1 MRRQKVSLI
10 GVGNVGASCALWLA
24 KRGICDLVLVDIPQ
38 AKTMPV
44 GKGLDLLQTGPIEHF
59 NARIRGNADG
69 SYEGTENSDVVIIT
83 GGLPRKPGMSR
94 EDLVGANQA
103 VITDVLD
110 KAIPLS
116 PEAIYI
122 VVTNPLDTMTYL
134 AHKHSKLPRNRI
146 IGQAGILD
154 SARMAAFVAQELDV
168 SVENVQ
174 TVVLGGHGDEMVPLT
189 RYSTVFG
196 RPITEWLSPEKLN
209 AIVERTRKGGGEI
222 VNLLGTSAYYAPG
235 AALAKIAEAVLL
247 DSKLIASCSALL
259 TGEYGLNDIC
269 FGVPVK
275 LGASGIEQ
283 IIEYKFTDDEKAM
296 ADKSV
301 KIIRET
307 MGALKF

>member
-1 MRRQKVSLI
+1 MRSKVTI
-10 GVGNVGASCALWLA
+10 VGVGNVGASCALWLA
-24 KRGICDLVLVDIPQ
+24 RRGIADLVLVDIEA

-44 GKGLDLLQTGPIEHF
+44 GKGLDLLQTGPIEGF
-59 NARIRGNADG
+59 NARITGNAHG
-69 SYEGTENSDVVIIT
+69 SYDGTEDSDVVIIT

-103 VITDVLD
+103 VIIDVLD
-110 KAIPLS
+110 KALPRS
-116 PEAIYI
+116 PNATYI

-134 AHKHSKLPRNRI
+134 AYKHSGLPRNRV

-168 SVENVQ
+168 AVENVQ

-196 RPITEWLSPEKLN
+196 RPLTEWMTPDRLN

-235 AALAKIAEAVLL
+235 AALARMAEAVLL
-247 DSKLIASCSALL
+247 DSRLIVPCSTYLE
-259 TGEYGLNDIC
+259 GEYGLSDIC

-275 LGASGIEQ
+275 LGANGVEQ
-283 IIEYKFTDDEKAM
+283 IIEYQLTDDEKAM
-296 ADKSV
+296 ADRSV

-307 MGALKF
+307 MGALKP

>member
-1 MRRQKVSLI
+1 MRSKVTI
-10 GVGNVGASCALWLA
+10 VGVGNVGASCALWLA
-24 KRGICDLVLVDIPQ
+24 RRGIADLVLVDIPA

-44 GKGLDLLQTGPIEHF
+44 GKGLDLLQTGPIEGF
-59 NARIRGNADG
+59 NTRLVGNADG
-69 SYEGTENSDVVIIT
+69 SYDGTENSDVVIIT

-110 KAIPLS
+110 KAIPRS
-116 PEAIYI
+116 PNAIYI

-134 AHKHSKLPRNRI
+134 AFKHSGLPKNRV

-168 SVENVQ
+168 AVENVQ

-196 RPITEWLSPEKLN
+196 RPLTEWLPEDRLN
-209 AIVERTRKGGGEI
+209 AIIERTRKGGGEI

-235 AALAKIAEAVLL
+235 AALAKMAEAVLL
-247 DSKLIASCSALL
+247 DSRLIVPCSTYLE
-259 TGEYGLNDIC
+259 GEYGLNDIC

-275 LGASGIEQ
+275 LGANGVEQ
-283 IIEYKFTDDEKAM
+283 IIEYQLTDGEKAM
-296 ADKSV
+296 AERSV

-307 MGALKF
+307 MGALKP

>member
-1 MRRQKVSLI
+1 MRNKITIV

-24 KRGICDLVLVDIPQ
+24 KRGLADLVLVDIAA

-44 GKGLDLLQTGPIEHF
+44 GKGLDLLQAAPIEGY
-59 NARIRGNADG
+59 NVRIRGNADG
-69 SYEGTENSDVVIIT
+69 SYEGTENSDLIIVT

-110 KAIPLS
+110 KALPRS
-116 PEAIYI
+116 PNATLI

-134 AHKHSKLPRNRI
+134 AVKHSRLPRNRVV
-146 IGQAGILD
+146 GQAGILD

-168 SVENVQ
+168 SIENVQ
-174 TVVLGGHGDEMVPLT
+174 CVVLGGHGDEMVPLT

-196 RPITEWLSPEKLN
+196 RPLTEWLPKERLD
-209 AIVERTRKGGGEI
+209 AILERTRKGGGEI

-235 AALAKIAEAVLL
+235 AALAKMAEAILL
-247 DSKLIASCSALL
+247 DSKLIAPCSAFLQ
-259 TGEYGLNDIC
+259 GEYGLNDIC

-275 LGASGIEQ
+275 LGANGIEQ
-283 IIEYKFTDDEKAM
+283 IIEYTLTDDEKAM

-301 KIIRET
+301 KLIRET
-307 MGALKF
+307 MGALRL

>member
-1 MRRQKVSLI
+1 MRRQKVSI
-10 GVGNVGASCALWLA
+10 VGVGNVGASCALWLA

-59 NARIRGNADG
+59 SARIRGNADG
-69 SYEGTENSDVVIIT
+69 SYEGAENSDVVIIT

-103 VITDVLD
+103 VVVDVMN
-110 KAIPLS
+110 KALPLS
-116 PEAIYI
+116 PDAVYI

-134 AHKHSKLPRNRI
+134 AHRHSKLPRNRI

-154 SARMAAFVAQELDV
+154 SARMAAFVAQELNV
-168 SVENVQ
+168 SIENVQ

-196 RPITEWLSPEKLN
+196 RPLTEWLPADKLN

-235 AALAKIAEAVLL
+235 AALAKMAEAVLL
-247 DSKLIASCSALL
+247 DSKLIAPCSALL
-259 TGEYGLNDIC
+259 QGEYGLNDIC

-275 LGASGIEQ
+275 LGANGIEE
-283 IIEYKFTDDEKAM
+283 IIEYKLTDEEKAM